1 MSESHRKES
10 RAPAAEGPP
19 QGSPPPGPPMPG
31 RPAGFGHPGRG
42 PVVKPKQF
50 GATMRRLWSYFGKER
65 AGLALIAVFVAVS
78 AAIGVAGPYLIG
90 VGIDAIAA
98 GDLGL
103 LPIVIVAL
111 VAAYAGEG
119 GLSFLQGWMMA
130 GLSQRVVA
138 GLRASLFAKLQKLP
152 LGFFDSRSHG
162 EVMSRLTN
170 DLDNVSTTISQSTV
184 QLMSGALAIVGSLV
198 MMLVLSPA
206 LTLAALVTVPLV
218 YLLARTITKR
228 TSVLFKDQQAHLG
241 ALNGHIEETI
251 TGQHIVK
258 AFNHEEKSIE
268 QFEAVNAK
276 LYDAAVKAQVWSGF
290 MMPLLSVINNI
301 GFAAIALA
309 GGLLAVQGS
318 ITVGV
323 IASFVGYSRQF
334 VRPLNELAQTY
345 NVLQA
350 GVAGAERAFEVL
362 DEAEETP
369 DAPGAVELIEPK
381 GEVVFENVSFG
392 YRPDV
397 PILRNVSFPGE
408 QNDNHNFLA
417 DESVIKML
425 CVVIRY
431 LGTRTML
438 LRTHSNTLDFMKD
451 VVVLLSN
458 VAGSIEIPG
467 REQALCLLQF
477 LLSFAPTPGPT
488 TTNKALHFP
497 TYEPSLHSYA
507 PHSVDALAKLL
518 ARDEPNRGYYKQL
531 FSTDANNAGAYELLT
546 RTFALAISPL
556 PDKTKEQNRNP
567 ALPSLIET
575 RKPFLMQGLLSAEI
589 LASLAPGPEA
599 GVARSW
605 LTSENQL
612 AQNIYRLVQD
622 LGMLYEK
629 PPPPPPPAARGANR
643 APPPRKDP
651 ELVYIVVVAVALLRR
666 LVEKARDPQNRSS
679 SVPSDLLPQS
689 QLLMN
694 ALTMQAPEWTKEG
707 MLPQLT
713 AIYNM

>member
-98 GDLGL
+98 GDMGL

-138 GLRASLFAKLQKLP
+138 GLRASLFAKMQKLP

-397 PILRNVSFPGE
+397 PILRNVSFAAPEGSTTALVGPTGAGKTTIVNLVTRFYDPTE
-408 QNDNHNFLA
+408 GRILLDGRDIREYTRDSLRRAFGIVLQDTYLFSGTVKENIKYGKPDAKDDEVVAAARAANADVFIRRLPQGYDTALTENGGNLSQGQRQLLA
-417 DESVIKML
+417 IARVVLAEPSILILDEATSSID
-425 CVVIRY
+425 
-431 LGTRTML
+431 TRTELHIQEAL
-438 LRTHSNTLDFMKD
+438 LNIMKD
-451 VVVLLSN
+451 RTSFVIAHRLN
-458 VAGSIEIPG
+458 TIRDADSIMVI
-467 REQALCLLQF
+467 
-477 LLSFAPTPGPT
+477 
-488 TTNKALHFP
+488 
-497 TYEPSLHSYA
+497 
-507 PHSVDALAKLL
+507 D
-518 ARDEPNRGYYKQL
+518 RG
-531 FSTDANNAGAYELLT
+531 
-546 RTFALAISPL
+546 
-556 PDKTKEQNRNP
+556 
-567 ALPSLIET
+567 
-575 RKPFLMQGLLSAEI
+575 
-589 LASLAPGPEA
+589 
-599 GVARSW
+599 GVAERGDHES
-605 LTSENQL
+605 LMRREGTYYRMFYNQFRNL
-612 AQNIYRLVQD
+612 Q
-622 LGMLYEK
+622 
-629 PPPPPPPAARGANR
+629 AAG
-643 APPPRKDP
+643 
-651 ELVYIVVVAVALLRR
+651 E
-666 LVEKARDPQNRSS
+666 
-679 SVPSDLLPQS
+679 
-689 QLLMN
+689 
-694 ALTMQAPEWTKEG
+694 EG
-707 MLPQLT
+707 
-713 AIYNM
+713 

>member
-1 MSESHRKES
+1 
-10 RAPAAEGPP
+10 
-19 QGSPPPGPPMPG
+19 MPG

-397 PILRNVSFPGE
+397 PILRNVSFAAPEGSTTALVGPTGAGKTTIVNLVTRFYDPTE
-408 QNDNHNFLA
+408 GRILLDGRDIREYTRDSLRRAFGIVLQDTYLFSGTVKENIKYGKPDATDDEVVAAARAANADVFIRRLPQGYDTALTENGGNLSQGQRQLLA
-417 DESVIKML
+417 IARVVLAEPAILILDEATSSID
-425 CVVIRY
+425 
-431 LGTRTML
+431 TRTELHIQEAL
-438 LRTHSNTLDFMKD
+438 LNIMKD
-451 VVVLLSN
+451 RTSFVIAHRLN
-458 VAGSIEIPG
+458 TIRDADSIMVI
-467 REQALCLLQF
+467 
-477 LLSFAPTPGPT
+477 
-488 TTNKALHFP
+488 
-497 TYEPSLHSYA
+497 
-507 PHSVDALAKLL
+507 D
-518 ARDEPNRGYYKQL
+518 RG
-531 FSTDANNAGAYELLT
+531 
-546 RTFALAISPL
+546 
-556 PDKTKEQNRNP
+556 
-567 ALPSLIET
+567 
-575 RKPFLMQGLLSAEI
+575 
-589 LASLAPGPEA
+589 
-599 GVARSW
+599 GVAERGDHES
-605 LTSENQL
+605 LMRREGTYYRMFYNQFRNL
-612 AQNIYRLVQD
+612 Q
-622 LGMLYEK
+622 
-629 PPPPPPPAARGANR
+629 AAG
-643 APPPRKDP
+643 
-651 ELVYIVVVAVALLRR
+651 E
-666 LVEKARDPQNRSS
+666 
-679 SVPSDLLPQS
+679 
-689 QLLMN
+689 
-694 ALTMQAPEWTKEG
+694 EG
-707 MLPQLT
+707 
-713 AIYNM
+713 